1 MYNLFNGKLKWE
13 VAYIQD
19 GVETLSSENSEE
31 FSSIFLNPTDS
42 SDLYGGW
49 DNEFIT
55 TAELDSKQATVYT
68 WLTNLPETLM
78 FSIVWA

>member
-1 MYNLFNGKLKWE
+1 
-13 VAYIQD
+13 V
-19 GVETLSSENSEE
+19 
-31 FSSIFLNPTDS
+31 NPTDS

-55 TAELDSKQATVYT
+55 TAELDDKQATVYT

-78 FSIVWA
+78 FSIV